1 MPAFCNAWV
10 WVDGCG
16 FIEYKYMWLILV
28 SLCVWYFYK
37 HMHAGVCAF
46 TCMPV
51 CVCFLPSLC
60 WLLTQVNNAG
70 CMVHER
76 QHQEDGLEVNFATN
90 TLGAADSTFPSEERA
105 HISVMWSR
113 HMSCAVLFQEHTFS
127 RPSWFLFWKRANLH
141 VWWELDMAMRGGEGK
156 ERGERGEG
164 RENGGEGRRGE
175 GGEEGRGRRMGG
187 SSVRLPLQ
195 FPLF

>member
-1 MPAFCNAWV
+1 
-10 WVDGCG
+10 
-16 FIEYKYMWLILV
+16 
-28 SLCVWYFYK
+28 
-37 HMHAGVCAF
+37 
-46 TCMPV
+46 
-51 CVCFLPSLC
+51 
-60 WLLTQVNNAG
+60 
-70 CMVHER
+70 MVHER

-156 ERGERGEG
+156 ERGEKGEG

-187 SSVRLPLQ
+187 SSVQLPLQ
-195 FPLF
+195 FPLFLTALIVTLIALHVILFVTWHVTCQSYVVPSCRSHGCHM